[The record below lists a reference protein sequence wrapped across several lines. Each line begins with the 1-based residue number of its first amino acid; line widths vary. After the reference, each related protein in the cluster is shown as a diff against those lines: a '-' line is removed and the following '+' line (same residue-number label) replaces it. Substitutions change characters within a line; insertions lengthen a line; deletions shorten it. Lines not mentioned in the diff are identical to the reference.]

1 LVSASPPV
9 KIRGVEVGEISGADI
24 EVRLGF

>member
-1 LVSASPPV
+1 MVSASPPV

>member
-24 EVRLGF
+24 EARLGF

>member
-24 EVRLGF
+24 KARLGF